1 MNAPSF
7 LQVPIRLLHDAP
19 DFHERL
25 ASLGMLCLR
34 AKNLTAELV
43 AIADPGE
50 TVLEG
55 TDQLLFP
62 SLGLSLSPSRIAG
75 VHAMRIAQLPR
86 HSGVLEFD
94 FEHARFPLG
103 IAIPGDLNGSK
114 HLQEF
119 VASFCQEEV
128 EIPELLEWRAKLA
141 EPFQACPCCQA
152 AAEQRR
158 ANPEAHPLAPIL
170 SDAIDFG
177 LELHC
182 RITGEG
188 FDFSRFID
196 PRRMSF
202 QEAITLHDDHGDGI
216 LRIDPAHAH
225 AIWVLPIHVDGETR
239 TAVRIYDTL
248 GSMNLEFS
256 VPGDAFVAP
265 WQRYCAAACS

>member
-1 MNAPSF
+1 MSAPSF
-7 LQVPIRLLHDAP
+7 LEVPIRLRHQAA
-19 DFHERL
+19 DFHECL

-50 TVLEG
+50 IVLEG
-55 TDQLLFP
+55 DDQLLFP
-62 SLGLSLSPSRIAG
+62 SLGLSVSPSRIAG
-75 VHAMRIAQLPR
+75 VHAMRIVQLPR

-114 HLQEF
+114 RLQEF
-119 VASFCQEEV
+119 VATFCEEEV
-128 EIPELLEWRAKLA
+128 EIPDLLQWRAALS

-202 QEAITLHDDHGDGI
+202 QQSITLHDDHGDGI

-225 AIWVLPIHVDGETR
+225 AIWVLPVRVDGETR

-256 VPGDAFVAP
+256 VPGDSFVAP